1 MNRPEVLAPAGSWET
16 LRAAAF
22 AGADA
27 VYFGGQSFNARRGA
41 ANFDDAALEEAIG
54 WLHARGVKAY
64 ITFNT
69 LLFENEWNGALAF
82 LERLCQMGPDALI
95 VQDTGVLRLVRA
107 AAPDLRL
114 HASTQMAVHNIEGV
128 RALAGLGVSRVV
140 LAREL
145 SAREMEEITGAL
157 RSPGGACAPEIEV
170 FVHGALCMSVSGQ
183 CYFSA
188 MLGGRSG
195 NRGLCAQV
203 CRLPFAAPGGTGH
216 DLSLKDLS
224 LIRQV
229 PRLARMGVS
238 SLKIE
243 GRMKRPEYVT
253 AAVRACAAAAR
264 GEPVPEE
271 QLEELRAVFSRAGFT
286 QGYFEGRRGREM
298 FGFRGHEDVL
308 ASGQALAR
316 MHAETAEQPCVPVD
330 LTVSIRAGS
339 PAALRVE
346 DDDGHAAHSAGPT
359 PEPALHRALDE
370 QTVREKLDKT
380 GGTPFFVRNIRM
392 ELGGGLSLPVRELNA
407 LRRDALD
414 ELLTLRQQPRPIPFA
429 RPAFPTAIPKTVEKQ
444 VRVRLLSAAQLET
457 ADFSGIERVY
467 LPLRA
472 YAEAPAPLRRAAADG
487 LPLGVELPRTFFGS
501 AQSLAPAL
509 DAAKALGVGHALC
522 GNIGALP
529 VAEAAGFVAHG
540 DFSLNCAN
548 RMALEAYAEMGAA
561 DCVLSFELALPQAR
575 RAADARAGL
584 LAYGRLP
591 LMLTHNCPLRN
602 GGPCAGRTCAVGA
615 PHVVKAEQSVHQA
628 VGKARVIQPAQ
639 PAALT
644 DRTGACFPV
653 VCGAAGDCVEVLNDR
668 PLWMCDRKEELWETG
683 VSFLQLYFTIE
694 TPGETAAVLQAFRRG
709 DAPSAAFTRG
719 LYRRGVR

>member
-27 VYFGGQSFNARRGA
+27 VYFGGQAFNARRNA
-41 ANFDDAALEEAIG
+41 ANFDDAALEEAVG

-69 LLFENEWNGALAF
+69 LLLETEWKDALSF
-82 LERLCQMGPDALI
+82 LERLCRMGPDALI
-95 VQDTGVLRLVRA
+95 VQDMGALRLARM
-107 AAPDLRL
+107 AAPGLRL

-145 SAREMEEITGAL
+145 SACELEEITSAL
-157 RSPGGACAPEIEV
+157 RTPDGGCVPEIEV

-229 PRLARMGVS
+229 PQLAKMGVS

-271 QLEELRAVFSRAGFT
+271 LLDDLRAVFSRAGFT

-308 ASGQALAR
+308 ASGQALTR
-316 MHAETAEQPCVPVD
+316 LHAETAEQPRVPVN

-339 PAALRVE
+339 RAGLCAE
-346 DDDGHAAHSAGPT
+346 DGDGNTAHSVGAV

-370 QTVREKLDKT
+370 QTVRDKLDKT
-380 GGTPFFVRNIRM
+380 GGTPFFVRRM
-392 ELGGGLSLPVRELNA
+392 RVELDGGLSLPVRELNA

-414 ELLTLRQQPRPIPFA
+414 KLLALRQQPRPIPFA
-429 RPAFPTAIPKTVEKQ
+429 MPAVSAARPKAVEKQ
-444 VRVRLLSAAQLET
+444 VRVRLFSAKQLEA
-457 ADFSGIERVY
+457 ADFSDIGRVY

-472 YAEAPAPLRRAAADG
+472 YAENAAPLRRAAAAG

-501 AQSLAPAL
+501 ARALAPAL
-509 DAAKALGVGHALC
+509 DTVKALGVRHALC

-529 VAEAAGFVAHG
+529 VAQAAGFTIHG

-548 RMALEAYAEMGAA
+548 HMALEAYAEAGAA
-561 DCVLSFELALPQAR
+561 DCLLSFELSLPQAR

-584 LAYGRLP
+584 LVYGRLP
-591 LMLTHNCPLRN
+591 LMLTRNCPLRG
-602 GGPCAGRTCAVGA
+602 GGPCPGRVCAVGA
-615 PHVVKAEQSVHQA
+615 PRVVKTEPSAHQTDRA
-628 VGKARVIQPAQ
+628 GAPCAQDQPA
-639 PAALT
+639 LR
-644 DRTGACFPV
+644 DRIGACFPV

-683 VSFLQLYFTIE
+683 VSFLQLYFTTE
-694 TPGETAAVLQAFRRG
+694 TPEETAAVLRAFRVG
-709 DAPSAAFTRG
+709 EAPPAAFTRG